1 MIDGTAWRILNEF
14 YDRNKLSTWDY
25 DVVVYLG
32 TLPKIKNHNIKVQ
45 VMRAFGEG
53 AARCG
58 VRCWL
63 TIIYKTENYTTQ
75 D

>member
-1 MIDGTAWRILNEF
+1 M
-14 YDRNKLSTWDY
+14 SQWDY

-53 AARCG
+53 ANKCG
-58 VRCWL
+58 VRWL
-63 TIIYKTENYTTQ
+63 VDDNLNDRKVYNTRLAVIL
-75 D
+75 